1 MQSEVVIIAHP
12 DKEYVYRLADYL
24 NEHEL
29 LPCKA
34 VAFSEKEKIKPFEN
48 THKVVLKVIPEEW
61 AELKRA
67 IHGRE
72 DGRNT
77 DSIQAQQKSKI
88 LYISEEEKEDEM
100 YAYRYQPADL
110 TGIRI
115 CLAAG
120 LEAAGKRKRY
130 REEDTKLI
138 GVYSPVGRSLK
149 TSFSLTL
156 GQMLAVKYKVL
167 YLNFENYSG
176 FHSLLGY
183 EKPSDMAD
191 LLFYFLNLT
200 DEFPGK
206 MQEATLCLN
215 GMDMVPPALSFLD
228 LESISEEEWEVFFTS
243 LLKKRKYDYIILD
256 LADHI
261 KGLYEILR
269 RCSLIYTPVPGDS
282 MAQAKEEQ
290 YERLLNQ
297 LNYGEIL
304 DRTRKFSPPLFGR
317 LPVKPEELLHSE
329 LAEYAKVITEEEF
342 HWRNGK

>member
-1 MQSEVVIIAHP
+1 MQSEVVILAHP
-12 DKEYVYRLADYL
+12 DQEYVCRLADYL

-34 VAFSEKEKIKPFEN
+34 VAFTEKEKIKAFET
-48 THKVVLKVIPEEW
+48 THKVVMKVIPEEW
-61 AELKRA
+61 AERKQTIQGRA
-67 IHGRE
+67 EGVYS
-72 DGRNT
+72 
-77 DSIQAQQKSKI
+77 DSKKGEQKSKI

-110 TGIRI
+110 TGIKI

-176 FHSLLGY
+176 FHKLLGY

-191 LLFYFLNLT
+191 LLFSFLNLS

-206 MQEATLCLN
+206 MQESTFHLN
-215 GMDMVPPALSFLD
+215 GMDLIPPALSFMD
-228 LESISEEEWEVFFTS
+228 LESISEGEWEVFFTS
-243 LLKKRKYDYIILD
+243 LLKKRKYDFIILD

-269 RCSLIYTPVPGDS
+269 RCSLIYTPVPGDRF
-282 MAQAKEEQ
+282 AKAKEEQ
-290 YERLLNQ
+290 YELLLSQ

-304 DRTRKFSPPLFGR
+304 ERTKKFSPPVFTK
-317 LPVKPEELLHSE
+317 LPMKPEELVHSE
-329 LAEYAKVITEEEF
+329 LAEYAKMITEEDF
-342 HWRNGK
+342 HWKSG